1 MQLLSRKNKKE
12 KPLTEKSLKVKLKM
26 YELADMKRQGNSVSY
41 TIDALNKDVEK
52 YRFEMEDKGNLSI
65 LFSRETEVG

>member
-1 MQLLSRKNKKE
+1 MQLLSRKKKKE

-41 TIDALNKDVEK
+41 TIDALIKMWRNTDSKWK
-52 YRFEMEDKGNLSI
+52 TK
-65 LFSRETEVG
+65 ET